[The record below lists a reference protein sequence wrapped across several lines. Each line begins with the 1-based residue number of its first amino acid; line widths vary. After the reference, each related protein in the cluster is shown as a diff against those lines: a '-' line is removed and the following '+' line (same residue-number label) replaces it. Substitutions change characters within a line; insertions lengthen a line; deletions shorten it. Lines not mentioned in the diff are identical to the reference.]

1 MHIIIDCREKSSGLQ
16 ELLAAH
22 FTIAVKKIPYGDYL
36 INDRITVE
44 RKTARDF
51 LISIIDLRLF
61 KQAALSVAGLARCRS
76 QISKQTVESF

>member
-1 MHIIIDCREKSSGLQ
+1 MQITVDYREKSSGLP

-22 FTIAVKKIPYGDYL
+22 FTVAVNKISYGDYM

-61 KQAALSVAGLARCRS
+61 KQVANLKKNCS
-76 QISKQTVESF
+76 HPLILIE

>member
-1 MHIIIDCREKSSGLQ
+1 MHVIIDYREKLSGLQ
-16 ELLAAH
+16 ELLAPH
-22 FTIAVKKIPYGDYL
+22 FTIAVKKISYGDYL

-61 KQAALSVAGLARCRS
+61 KQAVSL
-76 QISKQTVESF
+76 KK